1 MIHTSRKI
9 TIDDKECIIDNPIIL
24 YRGDREI
31 EVEFT
36 IIGNRYTFHK
46 DGNVIESTN
55 ASFGQLV
62 ILTPY
67 GGRLF
72 SDITKCEDGKVK
84 LLIKKEMTNDLIE
97 VGPYSMQIRLFDDN
111 RIARITLPPI
121 NNGLNIREP
130 IAAEEGSN
138 VVGDAIVDASVIED
152 AKDYGDVDP
161 FIGNQYNI
169 KRWKAGDGITAPQM
183 NKIER
188 AIDTLNEN
196 RIIDERKLDQ
206 TMTTNNQQSNDINEL
221 KTDMNVVERRINT
234 LTKLEDGSTTGDA
247 ELIDARI
254 GYDSYEY
261 DTLGDSM
268 RQQITDVHHA
278 IDLICGSNVKIE
290 LHWTDGGYIDKTDG
304 NIVVYDNWKYTDYI
318 ELPENAKGLNTIF
331 KGTAQTSYSAF
342 YDLNNNFIEYF
353 DLSNKN
359 IDIPENAKFFR
370 LSIKKDDSVV
380 VYNRY
385 DELNNKC
392 NPDEVIAISSE
403 LDNKLIDDY
412 IGLSKDAYDIKWIPD
427 GYIDDKTGEMVY
439 LDFNWKYTDYIKIS
453 ENAKELEAVTTLTGS
468 YSYNAFYDSNKV
480 FISNFSVKN
489 VRVEIPENAV
499 YFRLSVDRASTTEIC
514 NVIEKLI
521 DKCTIQEA
529 NELDNKLID
538 DYIGLSKD
546 AYDIKWIPD
555 GYIDDKTGEMVYL
568 DFNWKYTDYIKISEN
583 AKELEAV
590 TTLTGSYSYNAFY
603 DSNKVFISNFSVK
616 NVRVEIPENAVYF
629 RLSVDRAS
637 TTEIYNAIEKL
648 VDKCTIQEVSVFVED
663 KSDELLNMYIG
674 HKYPIKWV
682 PDGYIDNK
690 TGEMV
695 YLEFNWKYTDFI
707 NITNKTKYLD
717 VYTTLTGS
725 YNYNA
730 FYDSNKTFISSFSVK
745 DTHVKI
751 PDNAAYFRL
760 SVDRASTTV
769 VYDSKYTGESE
780 NPINS
785 SDIVYLNKDVEPFV
799 IQASEGLGRQFP
811 TKNAVLTFAHFS
823 DIHTRQNLWDRIM
836 KYVNHYSSYINFV
849 IHTGDYVGANQASYA
864 DLYGSGITCV
874 KPVYNVVGNHDTMDI
889 DNVYKSDK
897 AHVKSLLFNHMD
909 NWNVTFME
917 LDNSMTYYKDFDD
930 SKIRMIVLDYYY
942 DIDAQCTWLTERLNE
957 AKNLGYHVVTFMHE
971 MTHPIINKLDTTF
984 QTIDDFESL
993 GGNVYSKSKFDAVI
1007 GTWIQS
1013 GGVHIANF
1021 AGHEHSDFIGYT
1033 DNGVL
1038 NICVQTATN
1047 DTIWTDAKRVTGT
1060 KTYDCFN
1067 VVAIETTTGVL
1078 KLVRVG
1084 NNSDHYLREKK
1095 VFTYDYINKR
1105 IITK

>member
-1 MIHTSRKI
+1 
-9 TIDDKECIIDNPIIL
+9 
-24 YRGDREI
+24 
-31 EVEFT
+31 
-36 IIGNRYTFHK
+36 
-46 DGNVIESTN
+46 
-55 ASFGQLV
+55 
-62 ILTPY
+62 
-67 GGRLF
+67 
-72 SDITKCEDGKVK
+72 
-84 LLIKKEMTNDLIE
+84 MTDDLIE
-97 VGPYSMQIRLFDDN
+97 VGFYSMQIRLFDDN
-111 RIARITLPPI
+111 RIARITLPLI

-221 KTDMNVVERRINT
+221 KTDMNVVERRIDT
-234 LTKLEDGSTTGDA
+234 LMKLEDGSTTGDA

-268 RQQITDVHHA
+268 RQQITDAHRA

-290 LHWTDGGYIDKTDG
+290 LHWTDGGYIDKTNG
-304 NIVVYDNWKYTDYI
+304 SIIVYNSWRYTDYI
-318 ELPENAKGLNTIF
+318 ELPENAKGLNTNF
-331 KGTAQTSYSAF
+331 QGLAQTSYNAF
-342 YDLNNNFIEYF
+342 YYVNNNFIEYF

-370 LSIKKDDSVV
+370 LSIQKDDSVV
-380 VYNRY
+380 VYYRY

-439 LDFNWKYTDYIKIS
+439 LEFDWKYTDYIKIS
-453 ENAKELEAVTTLTGS
+453 ENAKVLKAVTTLTGS
-468 YSYNAFYDSNKV
+468 YGFNAFYDSNKA
-480 FISNFSVKN
+480 FISS
-489 VRVEIPENAV
+489 
-499 YFRLSVDRASTTEIC
+499 
-514 NVIEKLI
+514 
-521 DKCTIQEA
+521 
-529 NELDNKLID
+529 
-538 DYIGLSKD
+538 
-546 AYDIKWIPD
+546 
-555 GYIDDKTGEMVYL
+555 
-568 DFNWKYTDYIKISEN
+568 
-583 AKELEAV
+583 
-590 TTLTGSYSYNAFY
+590 
-603 DSNKVFISNFSVK
+603 FSVK

-637 TTEIYNAIEKL
+637 TTEIYNVIEKL

-674 HKYPIKWV
+674 YKYPIKWV
-682 PDGYIDNK
+682 PDGYIDNQ

-695 YLEFNWKYTDFI
+695 HLEFHWKYTDFI

-730 FYDSNKTFISSFSVK
+730 FYDSNKVFISSFSVK

-836 KYVNHYSSYINFV
+836 KYVNHYSNYINFV
-849 IHTGDYVGANQASYA
+849 IHTGDYVGGNQASYV
-864 DLYGSGITCV
+864 DLYGSGIACV
-874 KPVYNVVGNHDTMDI
+874 KPVYTVVGNHDTMDV

-957 AKNLGYHVVTFMHE
+957 AKNLGYHLVTFMHE
-971 MTHPIINKLDTTF
+971 MTHPITDKLDTAF

-1007 GTWIQS
+1007 GTWIKS

-1047 DTIWTDAKRVTGT
+1047 DTIWTDAKRVSGT

-1095 VFTYDYINKR
+1095 VFTYDYINKK